1 MESATPLHLRHQA
14 YWGEEDSV
22 GIRALSILLLPRG
35 ESTTAAGRDRGGT
48 RPQVTGKIYHRKFNK
63 PPSDPEV
70 QKRLVHRSD
79 DTAEVRPPAPLS
91 Y

>member
-1 MESATPLHLRHQA
+1 
-14 YWGEEDSV
+14 
-22 GIRALSILLLPRG
+22 LLLPRG

-48 RPQVTGKIYHRKFNK
+48 RPQVTGKIYHMKFNK

-79 DTAEVRPPAPLS
+79 DTAEVRPPAPPS